1 MTTLNATTK
10 RTYTIDEVREIDEIN
25 WAFPGIMAGYTPVL
39 KSKMII
45 AESSM
50 DYLKKY
56 RDRLKSYDEIF
67 GERVM
72 EMDELISGLE
82 ARMREIQG
90 ENIKAGE
97 TRG

>member
-1 MTTLNATTK
+1 MTTLNTTSE
-10 RTYTIDEVREIDEIN
+10 RTYTIEQIREIKELDKS
-25 WAFPGIMAGYTPVL
+25 FSGIMAGYTPVL

-67 GERVM
+67 EERVM

-90 ENIKAGE
+90 ENIKAEE